1 VQVDILIR
9 EKQPFQ
15 ELIRLSEQ
23 EVDLNASLEMRLHD
37 PAFFFAYQVADLASK
52 FLNADPEEMDA
63 LLDQALFSVG
73 RFIEV
78 DRAHIFRISDDRKT
92 FSNTHEWCGPGIS
105 SRIEELKNLSLSDF
119 SYLGEKIASNQAI
132 KIPDLNDFDEDPIF
146 RSHLNKHHVKALLVM
161 PLYFNDQS
169 LGFLALETIESPQR
183 WTSEHFTY
191 VRLLSE
197 VIVNSIV
204 REQHSREIRNA
215 HDSMYAI
222 LDSLDAA
229 IYVSDMDNYEVLF
242 TNRYMREQ
250 LGTDATGKICWQTIQ
265 KNQTGPCSF
274 CTNESLVDGNGNP
287 SAPYQWEFQNQ
298 VNLRW
303 YSITDKAIRWVDGR
317 LVRLEIATDIT
328 ARKQSEDYLLETQKI
343 AHLGTYSLNLITGK
357 WTSSTILEEIFG
369 INGGAEHNIQT
380 WNKML
385 HPDWRE
391 YMMDYFLNEVVGK
404 KQRFD
409 KEYQIIRENDKKPIW
424 IHGIGQLELDETG
437 LPVRMIGTI
446 RDITE
451 QKETELEIK
460 DKEARFR
467 NLFEQSSEGILL
479 STLDGRIL
487 DANQKWLKMFGY
499 EEDELASLRLS
510 QLHPEESQAMIR
522 QSKNELLIRGSSH
535 YTPVCLRKNGDAFLS
550 EISASVIEY
559 QGKRLI
565 QSIERDITE
574 KKETEDWLKKL
585 SMAVEQSPVSVIIT
599 DTNGNIEYT
608 NAHFEKVTGY
618 SRQEVLGKNPR
629 FLKSNETSDEDYKQL
644 WETISS
650 GREWEGEF
658 HNKRK
663 DGSLY
668 WESGHISP
676 IFNEQGEITH
686 YLGVKE
692 NVTLKKEYE
701 ERILQQAHYDA
712 LTGLPNRF
720 LVTDRLK
727 QAIAQSVRN
736 RSSMALMYID
746 LDDFKK
752 VNDTMGHQAG
762 DTILIDAAQR
772 LRYMIREGDT
782 VGRLGGDEFVVVLGQ
797 ISAYADAEIVAEKIL
812 RAFNKPFMLDNVEI
826 VLTTSI
832 GIAMYPHDSQDEQ
845 QLMRNADTAMYRSKD
860 EGRNT
865 YNFFD
870 ESMKT
875 EVLRRLEVE
884 HQLRYALSKNEF
896 YMTFQPI
903 MDLVS
908 GATSGAEALIRWN
921 NPELGMVAPD
931 EFIPL
936 AEQTGLIN
944 EIGRFVLHESCNAMQ
959 RINEITGENYYLAIN
974 ISPHQ
979 FRKNDFVSQV
989 RAALDE
995 TGFPADLL
1003 EIEITEGLLLQM
1015 NETINKAFHQLHDMG
1030 IKFSMDDFGTGY
1042 SSLSYLRNFPFD
1054 VLKID
1059 RTFIGDLSN
1068 NPEDKAL
1075 ISATIA
1081 MARNLGLT
1089 VIGEGVE
1096 DATQLGILRE
1106 EACQRAQGYLF
1117 SHPMTEPDFI
1127 NWIMKQRSRAP
1138 N

>member
-1 VQVDILIR
+1 MYYDEHAIGFIGL
-9 EKQPFQ
+9 
-15 ELIRLSEQ
+15 
-23 EVDLNASLEMRLHD
+23 
-37 PAFFFAYQVADLASK
+37 
-52 FLNADPEEMDA
+52 DA
-63 LLDQALFSVG
+63 VHQ
-73 RFIEV
+73 
-78 DRAHIFRISDDRKT
+78 
-92 FSNTHEWCGPGIS
+92 
-105 SRIEELKNLSLSDF
+105 
-119 SYLGEKIASNQAI
+119 
-132 KIPDLNDFDEDPIF
+132 
-146 RSHLNKHHVKALLVM
+146 
-161 PLYFNDQS
+161 
-169 LGFLALETIESPQR
+169 PQR
-183 WTSEHFTY
+183 WSSANFIY
-191 VRLLSE
+191 LKLLAE
-197 VIVNSIV
+197 VIVNSLV
-204 REQHSREIRNA
+204 RDQQAKDIRN
-215 HDSMYAI
+215 
-222 LDSLDAA
+222 
-229 IYVSDMDNYEVLF
+229 
-242 TNRYMREQ
+242 T
-250 LGTDATGKICWQTIQ
+250 
-265 KNQTGPCSF
+265 
-274 CTNESLVDGNGNP
+274 
-287 SAPYQWEFQNQ
+287 QNH
-298 VNLRW
+298 
-303 YSITDKAIRWVDGR
+303 
-317 LVRLEIATDIT
+317 
-328 ARKQSEDYLLETQKI
+328 LLETQKI
-343 AHLGTYSLNLITGK
+343 AHLGTYTLDIQSGT
-357 WTSSTILEEIFG
+357 WTSSVILDDIFG
-369 INGGAEHNIQT
+369 IDKQTEHSIELWIN
-380 WNKML
+380 ML
-385 HPDWRE
+385 HPLWRE
-391 YMMDYFLNEVVGK
+391 PMMSYFFDEVIGQGK
-404 KQRFD
+404 RFD
-409 KEYQIIRENDKKPIW
+409 KEYQVVRVNDSRPIW
-424 IHGIGQLELDETG
+424 IHGIGELEFDEDG
-437 LPVRMIGTI
+437 QPLRMIGTI

-451 QKETELEIK
+451 EKEAELVIR
-460 DKEARFR
+460 DNEARFR

-479 STLDGRIL
+479 STQDGKIV
-487 DANQKWLKMFGY
+487 DANRKWMEMFGY
-499 EEDELASLRLS
+499 QQHELKDLVLTDLHPDDTKWLVSQSIDELVTT
-510 QLHPEESQAMIR
+510 
-522 QSKNELLIRGSSH
+522 GSSSF
-535 YTPVCLRKNGDAFLS
+535 TTTCIRKNGERFLS
-550 EISASVIEY
+550 EISASTIEY
-559 QGKRLI
+559 QGNKLI
-565 QSIERDITE
+565 QSIERDITS

-599 DTNGNIEYT
+599 DPDGNIEYT
-608 NAHFEKVTGY
+608 NQHFEKVTGY
-618 SRQEVLGKNPR
+618 TREEVLGQNPR
-629 FLKSNETSDEDYKQL
+629 ILKSDETPDEEYKIL

-650 GREWEGEF
+650 GHEWEGEF
-658 HNKRK
+658 HNRHK

-668 WESGHISP
+668 WEYGHISP
-676 IFNEQGEITH
+676 IFNEAGQITN

-701 ERILQQAHYDA
+701 QKILQQAHYDA

-720 LVTDRLK
+720 LVMDRLK
-727 QAIAQSVRN
+727 QAIAQSMRN
-736 RSSMALMYID
+736 QSAMALMYID

-782 VGRLGGDEFVVVLGQ
+782 VGRLGGDEFVVVLSQ

-832 GIAMYPHDSQDEQ
+832 GIAMFPHDSKDEQ

-884 HQLRYALSKNEF
+884 HQLRYALNNNEF
-896 YMTFQPI
+896 HMMFQPI

-936 AEQTGLIN
+936 SEQTGLIN
-944 EIGRFVLHESCNAMQ
+944 EIGHFVLHESCRTMR
-959 RINEITGENYYLAIN
+959 RINEATGENYYLAIN

-979 FRKNDFVSQV
+979 FRKSDFVAQV
-989 RAALDE
+989 RKALDE

-1015 NETINKAFHQLHDMG
+1015 NDTINEAFHELHGMG

-1059 RTFIGDLSN
+1059 RTFVGDLSS

-1096 DATQLGILRE
+1096 DTTQLGILRE

-1117 SHPMTEPDFI
+1117 SHPMSEEDFI
-1127 NWIMKQRSRAP
+1127 SWILSQRSKVS